1 MEIRYW
7 KVDFHVHTCY
17 SGDSFTSLEAVIEA
31 CRKRGLGKVA
41 ITDHN
46 TIAGALALSEMAPD
60 LVIVGEEIKTDV
72 GEIIAYFLEE
82 EVPKGLPVREAIARV
97 REQGGLVGVSHP
109 LDRWRREAM
118 GLTHLLS
125 IIEQVDMLEAFNA
138 RTTFPF
144 DNRRALDLA
153 REWGLLVTAGSDA
166 HVAWEIGRAYV
177 EMPAF
182 NDGEEFLY
190 SLAQGQIV
198 GRLTTPLI
206 HFASTWAK
214 FIKRLRS

>member
-17 SGDSFTSLEAVIEA
+17 SGDSLTSLEEVIEA
-31 CRKRGLGKVA
+31 CRKRGLDKVA

-46 TIAGALALSEMAPD
+46 TMAGAWALLEMAPD

-82 EVPKGLPVREAIARV
+82 EVPEGLPLQEAIARV
-97 REQGGLVGVSHP
+97 REQGGVVGVPHP
-109 LDRWRREAM
+109 LDRLRREAM

-125 IIEQVDMLEAFNA
+125 VIEQVDLLEAFNA
-138 RTTFPF
+138 RTTFPA
-144 DNRRALDLA
+144 DNRRALELA
-153 REWGLLVTAGSDA
+153 REWGLLATAGSDA
-166 HVAWEIGRAYV
+166 HIAWEIGHAYV

-182 NDGEEFLY
+182 NDRDEFLH

-214 FIKRLRS
+214 LIKKLRS

>member
-1 MEIRYW
+1 M

-17 SGDSFTSLEAVIEA
+17 SGDSLTSLEAVIEA

-46 TIAGALALSEMAPD
+46 TIAGALALLEMAPD

-72 GEIIAYFLEE
+72 GEIIAYFLKE
-82 EVPKGLPVREAIARV
+82 EVPKGLPVQEAIARV

-125 IIEQVDMLEAFNA
+125 VIEQVDMLEAFNA
-138 RTTFPF
+138 RTTFPS
-144 DNRRALDLA
+144 DNRRVLDLA

-166 HVAWEIGRAYV
+166 HIPWEIGCTYV

-182 NDGEEFLY
+182 NDKDEFLR
-190 SLAQGQIV
+190 SLGQGQIV

>member
-1 MEIRYW
+1 
-7 KVDFHVHTCY
+7 
-17 SGDSFTSLEAVIEA
+17 VIEA

-46 TIAGALALSEMAPD
+46 TIAGALALLEMAPD

-82 EVPKGLPVREAIARV
+82 EVPRGLPVREAIARV
-97 REQGGLVGVSHP
+97 REQGGVVGVSHP
-109 LDRWRREAM
+109 LDRFRREAM

-138 RTTFPF
+138 RTTFPS
-144 DNRRALDLA
+144 DNRRVLDLA
-153 REWGLLVTAGSDA
+153 HEWGLLATAGSDA

-182 NDGEEFLY
+182 NDKDEFLR
-190 SLAQGQIV
+190 SLGQGQIV

>member
-1 MEIRYW
+1 M

-31 CRKRGLGKVA
+31 CRRRGLGKVA

-46 TIAGALALSEMAPD
+46 TIAGALALREMAPE

-82 EVPKGLPVREAIARV
+82 EVPKGLPPQEAIACV
-97 REQGGLVGVSHP
+97 REQGGVVGVPHP
-109 LDRWRREAM
+109 LDRLRREAM
-118 GLTHLLS
+118 GLTPLLT
-125 IIEQVDMLEAFNA
+125 IIGQVDLLEAFNA
-138 RTTFPF
+138 RTTFPS
-144 DNRRALDLA
+144 DNHRALDLA
-153 REWGLLVTAGSDA
+153 KQWGLLATAGSDA
-166 HVAWEIGRAYV
+166 HIAWEIGHAYV

-182 NDGEEFLY
+182 NDKDEFLR

-206 HFASTWAK
+206 HLTSTWAK
-214 FIKRLRS
+214 LIKKLQS

>member
-1 MEIRYW
+1 M

-17 SGDSFTSLEAVIEA
+17 SRDSFTSLEAVIEA

-46 TIAGALALSEMAPD
+46 TIAGALALSRMAPD

-82 EVPKGLPVREAIARV
+82 EVPKGLPVQEAIARV

-138 RTTFPF
+138 RTTFPSN
-144 DNRRALDLA
+144 NRRVLDLA
-153 REWGLLVTAGSDA
+153 REWGLPVTAGSDA
-166 HVAWEIGRAYV
+166 HIPWEIGRAYV

-182 NDGEEFLY
+182 NDNDKEEFLR
-190 SLAQGQIV
+190 SLSQGQIV

>member
-1 MEIRYW
+1 
-7 KVDFHVHTCY
+7 
-17 SGDSFTSLEAVIEA
+17 
-31 CRKRGLGKVA
+31 VA

-46 TIAGALALSEMAPD
+46 TIAGALALLEMAPD

-97 REQGGLVGVSHP
+97 REQGGVVGVSHP
-109 LDRWRREAM
+109 LDRLRREAM
-118 GLTHLLS
+118 GLPHLLS
-125 IIEQVDMLEAFNA
+125 VIEQVDLLEAFNA
-138 RTTFPF
+138 RTTFPS

-153 REWGLLVTAGSDA
+153 REWGLLATAGSDA
-166 HVAWEIGRAYV
+166 HVAWEIGHAYM

-182 NDGEEFLY
+182 NDQEEFLR

-198 GRLTTPLI
+198 GRLTNPLI
-206 HFASTWAK
+206 HFVSTWAK

>member
-1 MEIRYW
+1 M
-7 KVDFHVHTCY
+7 KVDLHVHTCY

-46 TIAGALALSEMAPD
+46 TMAGALALQEIASD

-82 EVPKGLPVREAIARV
+82 EVPKGLPVQEAIARV
-97 REQGGLVGVSHP
+97 RQQGGLVGVPHP
-109 LDRWRREAM
+109 LDRLRREAM
-118 GLTHLLS
+118 GLSHLLS

-138 RTTFPF
+138 RTTFPS
-144 DNRRALDLA
+144 DNRRTLDLA
-153 REWGLLVTAGSDA
+153 RERGLLVTAGSDA
-166 HVAWEIGRAYV
+166 HTPWEIGHAYV

-182 NDGEEFLY
+182 ADKDEFLR

-206 HFASTWAK
+206 HLASTWAK
-214 FIKRLRS
+214 LVKRLRSRKR

>member
-1 MEIRYW
+1 M

-17 SGDSFTSLEAVIEA
+17 SGDSFTSLEAVVEA

-97 REQGGLVGVSHP
+97 REQGGLVGGPHP
-109 LDRWRREAM
+109 LDRLRREAM
-118 GLTHLLS
+118 GLTHLLT

-138 RTTFPF
+138 RTTFPV
-144 DNRRALDLA
+144 DNHRVLDLA

-166 HVAWEIGRAYV
+166 HVPWEIGRAYV

-182 NDGEEFLY
+182 EGKDEFLR

-206 HFASTWAK
+206 HLTSTWAK
-214 FIKRLRS
+214 CIKRRRS